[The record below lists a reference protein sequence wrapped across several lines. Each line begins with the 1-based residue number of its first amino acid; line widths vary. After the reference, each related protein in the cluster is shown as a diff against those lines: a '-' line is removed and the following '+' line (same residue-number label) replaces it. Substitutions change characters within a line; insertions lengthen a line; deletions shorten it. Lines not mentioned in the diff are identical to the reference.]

1 MMSGGSCERRFAR
14 ELHAKS
20 GLSFLEVYLSTPL
33 EVCEARDTKQLYARA
48 RRGEIPDFTGI
59 SSPYEPPTDPEVSL
73 NTAEISLEDSV
84 EKLLRLLCERC
95 PNVVV
100 AKHLVT
106 REDRATNT
114 TKVGRFSG
122 CTIWFTGLSGAGK
135 SALAFALEKR
145 LISMGI
151 NAYSLDGD
159 NIRLGL
165 NKDLQFSDKDRAEN
179 IRRIAEVAKLF
190 ADSGLVTL
198 TSFISPFEN
207 NIIPKWNLTNS
218 ICELYAPESEKEA
231 LMEDSRTYPQLEITK
246 LDLQWIQTLAEGWAS
261 PLRGFMRETEYLQ
274 VLFFGGLV
282 EERGVYSN
290 LPIPIVLPVSEEDK
304 NRLSTDVK
312 HITLTYREKV
322 IAVLQNIE
330 LYPHRKEERCNRIFG
345 ICDRG
350 HPTIDQIMSTGDWL
364 VGGDLKVF
372 EKIVWNDGL
381 DQFRLSPLLLREK
394 FKELGAD
401 CVFAFQLRNPVHNGH
416 ALLMQETHRR
426 LKEERGF
433 NHPLLLLHPL
443 GGWTKPD
450 DVPLNIRIRQHQAC
464 LQDGVLDP
472 KSTLLAIFPSPMI
485 YAGPKE
491 VQWHAR
497 CRQVAGV
504 QFYIVG
510 RDPAGLPHPSRPGV
524 DLYDPT
530 HGAKILS
537 MAPGLTDLEIVPFRV
552 AAYNKVHG
560 KMELFDQTR
569 ASEFIFISG
578 TKMRALAKAGEQPPD
593 GFMSPSAWKVLAEFY
608 ASQQHQQPQ
617 KSEDNDTT
625 G

>member
-1 MMSGGSCERRFAR
+1 FNKCPNVVLAKHLVTRDDRATNISKDGRFSGCTIWFTGLSGAGKSALAFALEKRLIAMGINAYSLDGDNIRLGLNKDLKFSNKDRAENIRRIAEVAKLFADSGLVTLTSFISPFENERRFAR
-14 ELHAKS
+14 ELHAKC
-20 GLSFLEVYLSTPL
+20 GLPFFEVYLSTPL

-59 SSPYEPPTDPEVSL
+59 SSPYEPPINPEVSL
-73 NTAEISLEDSV
+73 NTAEISLEECV
-84 EKLLRLLCERC
+84 E
-95 PNVVV
+95 
-100 AKHLVT
+100 
-106 REDRATNT
+106 
-114 TKVGRFSG
+114 
-122 CTIWFTGLSGAGK
+122 
-135 SALAFALEKR
+135 R
-145 LISMGI
+145 LIRV
-151 NAYSLDGD
+151 N
-159 NIRLGL
+159 
-165 NKDLQFSDKDRAEN
+165 
-179 IRRIAEVAKLF
+179 
-190 ADSGLVTL
+190 
-198 TSFISPFEN
+198 
-207 NIIPKWNLTNS
+207 
-218 ICELYAPESEKEA
+218 ICELYVPEPEKKA
-231 LMEDSRTYPQLEITK
+231 LLEESRAYPQLEITK
-246 LDLQWIQTLAEGWAS
+246 IDLQWIQILAEGWAS

-282 EERGVYSN
+282 EGIIKVSYLLFYLGRGMYSN

-312 HITLTYREKV
+312 HITLTYRQKV
-322 IAVLQNIE
+322 MAVLQNIE
-330 LYPHRKEERCNRIFG
+330 FYPHRKEERCNRIFG

-372 EKIVWNDGL
+372 EKVVWNDGL

-394 FKELGAD
+394 FKELEAD
-401 CVFAFQLRNPVHNGH
+401 CVFAFQLRNPIHNGH

-464 LQDGVLDP
+464 LQDGILDP

-485 YAGPKE
+485 YAGPRE

-530 HGAKILS
+530 HGAKVCL
-537 MAPGLTDLEIVPFRV
+537 
-552 AAYNKVHG
+552 
-560 KMELFDQTR
+560 
-569 ASEFIFISG
+569 
-578 TKMRALAKAGEQPPD
+578 
-593 GFMSPSAWKVLAEFY
+593 
-608 ASQQHQQPQ
+608 
-617 KSEDNDTT
+617 
-625 G
+625 

>member
-1 MMSGGSCERRFAR
+1 MQGDSCC
-14 ELHAKS
+14 S
-20 GLSFLEVYLSTPL
+20 NV
-33 EVCEARDTKQLYARA
+33 
-48 RRGEIPDFTGI
+48 I
-59 SSPYEPPTDPEVSL
+59 S
-73 NTAEISLEDSV
+73 
-84 EKLLRLLCERC
+84 
-95 PNVVV
+95 

-106 REDRATNT
+106 REDRAIATG
-114 TKVGRFSG
+114 KDGKFSG
-122 CTIWFTGLSGAGK
+122 CTVWFTGLSGSGK
-135 SALAFALEKR
+135 SSLSFALEKR
-145 LISMGI
+145 LITMGI
-151 NAYSLDGD
+151 SAYSLDGD

-165 NKDLQFSDKDRAEN
+165 NKDLHFSAKDRAEN
-179 IRRIAEVAKLF
+179 IRRVAEVAKLF

-207 NIIPKWNLTNS
+207 ERRFARELHAKAGLPFFEVYLSTPLETCEARDTKQLYVRARRGEIPDFTGINSPYEPPTNAEISLNTAEISLEDCVEKIVRLLVERNIVPEWKLFNNIR
-218 ICELYAPESEKEA
+218 ELYVSESEKEA
-231 LMEDSRTYPQLEITK
+231 LMAEARTYPQLEIK
-246 LDLQWIQTLAEGWAS
+246 KIDLQWVQTLAEGWAS

-274 VLFFGGLV
+274 ALFF
-282 EERGVYSN
+282 EHRIYNN
-290 LPIPIVLPVSEEDK
+290 LTIPIVLPVSEEDR
-304 NRLSTDVK
+304 NQLSADIK
-312 HITLTYREKV
+312 HITLTYQHKV

-330 LYPHRKEERCNRIFG
+330 FYPHRKEERCSRIFG

-350 HPTIDQIMSTGDWL
+350 HPTIDQIMSSGDWL

-381 DQFRLSPLLLREK
+381 DQFRLSPLQLREK
-394 FKELGAD
+394 YKELGAD

-433 NHPLLLLHPL
+433 NHPLLLLHPI

-450 DVPLNIRIRQHQAC
+450 DVPLDVRMCQHQAC
-464 LQDGVLDP
+464 MQDGVLDP
-472 KSTLLAIFPSPMI
+472 NSTLLAIFPSPMI
-485 YAGPKE
+485 YAGPRE

-530 HGAKILS
+530 HGAKVLS

-552 AAYNKVHG
+552 AAYNKVN
-560 KMELFDQTR
+560 KRMELFDPVR
-569 ASEFIFISG
+569 ANDFIFISG
-578 TKMRALAKAGEQPPD
+578 TKMRALAKAGEQPPH
-593 GFMSPSAWKVLAEFY
+593 GFMSPSAWKVLEEFY
-608 ASQQHQQPQ
+608 TNQQQQQ
-617 KSEDNDTT
+617 LKK
-625 G
+625 